1 MGKLFALLVYVRT
14 LTTKCK
20 TLKQKKKMNYL
31 ILAETEF
38 FGLINEAGN
47 GKNLETAYDGF
58 VKVVISLCYEYA
70 DRSNAAIALAYAE
83 NELQHHR
90 TQYMATEKSHAD
102 LYVRKALSFVR
113 KMQKLVAAN
122 PIQVPP
128 LSTPSHTPKEETT
141 VATPSLQW
149 TGNAIDLVELIY
161 GINEM
166 GCINN
171 GDMPLKQLAPLL
183 YRIFGVESKDC
194 YRFYIDIK
202 RRKSESRTYFLDR
215 MQEKLNKKML
225 RDEELERM
233 RR

>member
-1 MGKLFALLVYVRT
+1 VRT

-90 TQYMATEKSHAD
+90 TQYMATEKSHTD
-102 LYVRKALSFVR
+102 LYVRKALAFVR
-113 KMQKLVAAN
+113 KMQEHVRQN
-122 PIQVPP
+122 HTPVPP
-128 LSTPSHTPKEETT
+128 LSNPSHTPKEETT
-141 VATPSLQW
+141 DVTPTLQW
-149 TGNAIDLVELIY
+149 TGNTLDLVELIY
-161 GINEM
+161 GLNEM
-166 GCINN
+166 GCIDN
-171 GDMPLKQLAPLL
+171 GETPLKELAPAL
-183 YRIFGVESKDC
+183 YGFFGLDTKEC
-194 YRFYIDIK
+194 YRYYSAIK
-202 RRKSESRTYFLDR
+202 LRKNPSRTYFLDR
-215 MQEKLNKKML
+215 MQAKLNEKIR